1 MTIICD
7 IRQAFKKKIK
17 IKNAD
22 LTLVSDVLYSDSL
35 HLYKV
40 IRRSSGVN
48 VSRV

>member
-1 MTIICD
+1 MILD
-7 IRQAFKKKIK
+7 KPLKKIK

>member
-7 IRQAFKKKIK
+7 IRQAFKKNK

>member
-7 IRQAFKKKIK
+7 IRQAFKKIFF
-17 IKNAD
+17 KNAD

>member
-7 IRQAFKKKIK
+7 IRQAFKNFFL
-17 IKNAD
+17 KNAD